1 MPVATRPPV
10 SAPPHPHD
18 PRWIRAGATLAALAV
33 FWLDIH
39 VPLGIALPALYVV
52 PLLLFIW
59 GGLMWE
65 PLFGAM
71 LATVLT
77 AVGMYL
83 SPVEGGSLEVE
94 RINRPLEIAVVW
106 MTAGLMS
113 YYRLTVTRWTAESVR
128 TGAEVHESL
137 RRLEEIRYAL
147 DQAAI
152 VAATDERGRI
162 TYVNDKFCEISN
174 FSREELIGQTT
185 GSSTRASIRRS
196 SSATCGETIAR
207 GRSGA
212 ARFATARRTGRSTGW
227 TRRSSRS
234 STRAA
239 GRRQYLAIR
248 SDITA
253 RKQAEAQLTAQAAL
267 TQLGELAAVVA
278 HEVRNPLAGLRAS
291 LEVLRSRLPAT
302 QKERE
307 ILQAMIHRIDALNA
321 KVNDMLRFARP
332 RTPVLRPVDVGSVAA
347 EAVTS
352 ARAAVGAECPEIALS
367 TEAVAVQ
374 ADPEMLRAVLLNLLL
389 NACQAGGPRVEVI
402 VGMADDRCVISVADR
417 GAGIPEEIRDRIFD
431 AFFTTKT
438 TGTGLGLP
446 IVKRLIELQSG
457 SVRLR
462 PREGGGTV
470 AELTVPLSG
479 AKGSGDPSTAATPGS
494 AGGPGTAPGT

>member
-106 MTAGLMS
+106 MTAGLVS

-162 TYVNDKFCEISN
+162 TYVNDKFCEISK
-174 FSREELIGQTT
+174 FSREELIGQNHRIINSGFHPPEFFRELWGTIGRGAVWRGEIRNRARDGTIYWVDTT
-185 GSSTRASIRRS
+185 IVPLLD
-196 SSATCGETIAR
+196 AR
-207 GRSGA
+207 GRP
-212 ARFATARRTGRSTGW
+212 
-227 TRRSSRS
+227 
-234 STRAA
+234 
-239 GRRQYLAIR
+239 RQYLAIR

-417 GAGIPEEIRDRIFD
+417 GAGIPEEIQDRIFD

-446 IVKRLIELQSG
+446 IVKRLIELQNG
-457 SVRLR
+457 SVTLR

-479 AKGSGDPSTAATPGS
+479 ATGSGDRLTAATPGS
-494 AGGPGTAPGT
+494 AGGPGTAPGR